1 LHLSDYLDIQ
11 EQPIFFEGLNFAS
24 YSNKQ
29 ILVTG
34 ANGFLAKALITFLI
48 AGLER
53 ENITGWKLILLSRK
67 WNAEKCGKFAIN
79 PKVIFLQYDSEE
91 ASKLRPEIIFHF
103 ASPSNATKFRDF
115 HELIFT
121 NQILVSRYISRSTQT
136 IFYASSGE
144 VYKGGDSSETTVIS
158 RFKNENFREM
168 YPKAKI
174 ITEEF
179 LRDKSE
185 KLGFQLV
192 ILRYFHTFG
201 PGLDEHDGR
210 AFADFLW
217 GAKRMGEV
225 VLKSDGSQIRTFLFV
240 SDSIRA
246 TLMLGNL
253 VRNRIEVINV
263 GSESPVTILHFA
275 RLVSDSAGV
284 NLRYAIEGNEKFS
297 HSENDQMIPNVNKLK
312 SYGWYPTIT
321 MASGITKSLAWIAN
335 NI

>member
-1 LHLSDYLDIQ
+1 LDYLDIQ
-11 EQPIFFEGLNFAS
+11 EQTLFFKGLDFTR

-48 AGLER
+48 EGLER
-53 ENITGWKLILLSRK
+53 ESITGWKLILLSRK
-67 WNAEKCGKFAIN
+67 WTAEEYGKFTIN
-79 PKVIFLQYDSEE
+79 PKVTFLQYDWEE
-91 ASKLRPEIIFHF
+91 ASKLTPEIIFHF
-103 ASPSNATKFRDF
+103 ASPSNATKFQDF
-115 HELIFT
+115 RELIFT
-121 NQILVSRYISRSTQT
+121 NQSLVSRYISRSAET

-144 VYKGGDSSETTVIS
+144 VYKGRESSETTVIP
-158 RFKNENFREM
+158 RFNSENFREM

-179 LRDKSE
+179 LKDQSE

-201 PGLDEHDGR
+201 PGLSENDGR
-210 AFADFLW
+210 SFADFLW
-217 GAKRMGEV
+217 GANRTGEV
-225 VLKSDGSQIRTFLFV
+225 VLKSDGSQTRTFLYV

-246 TLMLGNL
+246 TLMLGDL

-263 GSESPVTILHFA
+263 GSESPITILHFA
-275 RLVSDSAGV
+275 RLVSESAGV

-297 HSENDQMIPNVNKLK
+297 HSENNQMIPNVDKLK
-312 SYGWYPTIT
+312 SYGWYPTVT
-321 MASGITKSLAWIAN
+321 TTSGIIKSLVWIRSN
-335 NI
+335 M